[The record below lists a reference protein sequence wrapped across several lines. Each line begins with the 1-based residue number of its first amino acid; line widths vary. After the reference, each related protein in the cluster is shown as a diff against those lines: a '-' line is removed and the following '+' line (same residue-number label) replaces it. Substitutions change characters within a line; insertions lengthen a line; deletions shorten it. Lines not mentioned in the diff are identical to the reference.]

1 MNTTTATRATKRASH
16 AARFTYA
23 LLATTALLLSITVN
37 AQSNTNQNT
46 GITVT
51 GAGAAYGEPDRALVT
66 LGVEAVADN
75 VRDAMA
81 DADAAMNQVRQAVIN
96 LGLEQRQLRTVSFN
110 VWRQQLTDQAG
121 QPTGERYHVQ
131 HLFQITVDDTTLVG
145 QLLADAIDAGANNVG
160 GISFTIAD
168 TAQLQSRAR
177 EAAMADAH
185 ARASQL
191 AELAGVTLGSVTTVE
206 ETSYNAPQVAAGVQY
221 ARMAASPVESGELA
235 VNVTVRVVYAIQQA
249 AD

>member
-1 MNTTTATRATKRASH
+1 MNTTATASTTKRTNH
-16 AARFTYA
+16 AARFTFA
-23 LLATTALLLSITVN
+23 LLTAAALLLSMTVN
-37 AQSNTNQNT
+37 AQSNNQNT
-46 GITVT
+46 GITVS
-51 GAGAAYGEPDRALVT
+51 GAGAAYGEPDRALIT

-81 DADAAMNQVRQAVIN
+81 DADAAMNQVRQAVTD

-145 QLLADAIDAGANNVG
+145 QILADAIDAGANNVG

-191 AELAGVTLGSVTTVE
+191 AELAGVTLGSVITVE